1 MAGYDKSLCCK
12 PADLYVFTLT
22 SVVSRDRV
30 LHSTYHGA
38 CGANSKDAIWHF
50 GRIDLDSDKP
60 AEKAN

>member
-30 LHSTYHGA
+30 LHSTYYGA
-38 CGANSKDAIWHF
+38 YGANSKDAIWHF
-50 GRIDLDSDKP
+50 GRIDLLG
-60 AEKAN
+60 